1 VPISAIK
8 NAPIRVCLLTPAFP
22 PEIGGQEAHAL
33 ELAESL
39 LAQGAM
45 VQVLTRRALAECPR
59 RESLRGVPVARLAPG
74 GQLKGRGWRSI
85 GPMLIFLLNTLNFL
99 LRRARTYDIVLVSG
113 FNVLP
118 VITVFACA
126 ITGKRCVVRPES
138 PLEMFEVI
146 GRESLARMGLS
157 QQSVLYR
164 WVERCRRV
172 IARRVDCYIAISAE
186 ISRALVQA
194 GIDPRRIVS
203 IPNGI
208 NTGRFVPVDEQH
220 RRDLRARLRLPVNA
234 RILTYTGRLAV
245 SKGVM
250 MLAEIW
256 RALAPMYPDARLVLV
271 GTGAGSVDGC
281 EAELAQFID
290 SESLLNCVTRPGDV
304 ANVDEWLQA
313 SDIFVFP
320 SDAEGFGLSILEAM
334 ATGLPM
340 VTTRV
345 GIATEFDDS
354 VPLAMVVPPRDP
366 ARFAAALRRLLDDA
380 ELCRSL
386 GQRAK
391 RAVKAEYAMESV
403 ARRYLDLFA
412 ELT

>member
-1 VPISAIK
+1 V
-8 NAPIRVCLLTPAFP
+8 
-22 PEIGGQEAHAL
+22 
-33 ELAESL
+33 
-39 LAQGAM
+39 QG
-45 VQVLTRRALAECPR
+45 
-59 RESLRGVPVARLAPG
+59 
-74 GQLKGRGWRSI
+74 
-85 GPMLIFLLNTLNFL
+85 
-99 LRRARTYDIVLVSG
+99 
-113 FNVLP
+113 
-118 VITVFACA
+118 
-126 ITGKRCVVRPES
+126 
-138 PLEMFEVI
+138 
-146 GRESLARMGLS
+146 
-157 QQSVLYR
+157 
-164 WVERCRRV
+164 
-172 IARRVDCYIAISAE
+172 
-186 ISRALVQA
+186 

-208 NTGRFVPVDEQH
+208 NTARFIPVDEQH

-250 MLAEIW
+250 MLVEIW
-256 RALAPMYPDARLVLV
+256 RTLAPIYPDAQLVLV
-271 GTGAGSVDGC
+271 GTGTGSVDGC

-290 SESLLNCVTRPGDV
+290 SKALLNCVTRPGDV

-345 GIATEFDDS
+345 GIAIEFDDS
-354 VPLAMVVPPRDP
+354 APLAMVVPPKDP
-366 ARFAAALRRLLDDA
+366 ARFAAALCRLLDDA

-386 GQRAK
+386 GQRAQ

-412 ELT
+412 ELA

>member
-1 VPISAIK
+1 MK

-39 LAQGAM
+39 LAQGAV
-45 VQVLTRRALAECPR
+45 VQVVTRRTLPECPR
-59 RESLRGVPVARLAPG
+59 REFLHGVPVARLAPS
-74 GQLKGRGWRSI
+74 GQLKGAGWRSI
-85 GPMLIFLLNTLNFL
+85 GPMLLFLLNTLSFL
-99 LRRARTYDIVLVSG
+99 LWRARAYDVVLVSG
-113 FNVLP
+113 FNVLLA
-118 VITVFACA
+118 ISVFACA

-138 PLEMFEVI
+138 PLEMPEVI
-146 GRESLARMGLS
+146 GRESLGRMGLS

-164 WVERCRRV
+164 WVEHWRRV
-172 IARRVDCYIAISAE
+172 VARRVDCYIAISAE
-186 ISRALVQA
+186 ISRALAQA

-208 NTGRFVPVDEQH
+208 NTGRFVPVDEQR
-220 RRDLRARLRLPVNA
+220 RRDLRAHLRLPVNA

-256 RALAPMYPDARLVLV
+256 RTLAPIYPDAQLVLV
-271 GTGAGSVDGC
+271 GTGTGSVDSC

-290 SESLLNCVTRPGDV
+290 SEALLNCITRPGDV

-320 SDAEGFGLSILEAM
+320 SDAEGFGLSMLEAM

-345 GIATEFDDS
+345 GIATEFDES
-354 VPLAMVVPPRDP
+354 APLAMVVPPKDP
-366 ARFAAALRRLLDDA
+366 ARFAAALRQLLDDA

-386 GQRAK
+386 GQRAQ
-391 RAVKAEYAMESV
+391 RAVKSDYAMESV